1 MPELSEKMR
10 EEALSLPVELRI
22 QLVDELLK
30 SLNVPADEDVD
41 ALWAEEA
48 ERRVAQVD
56 RGEVETVPGE
66 TVFERVRGKL
76 LSQSPEA
83 GAEVK

>member
-10 EEALSLPVELRI
+10 EEALSLPVELRV

-30 SLNVPADEDVD
+30 SLHVPAEEDVD

-48 ERRVAQVD
+48 ERRVDQVD

-66 TVFERVRGKL
+66 TVFERAWARR
-76 LSQSPEA
+76 LSKFS
-83 GAEVK
+83 GGGVDD